1 MLFCKATVV
10 AFFCI
15 PTCFKNL
22 NHKISKI
29 LITNF
34 KNLNH
39 KILPFNHLRAT
50 NNHKIMT
57 FNQLDENGYL
67 HNWLFFRNFE
77 IR

>member
-39 KILPFNHLRAT
+39 KILPFSDAKKIDCYDLREIDQKDKAQ
-50 NNHKIMT
+50 IMT
-57 FNQLDENGYL
+57 IYFLKTSL
-67 HNWLFFRNFE
+67 K
-77 IR
+77 

>member
-10 AFFCI
+10 AF
-15 PTCFKNL
+15 L
-22 NHKISKI
+22 YAYLLVSKI